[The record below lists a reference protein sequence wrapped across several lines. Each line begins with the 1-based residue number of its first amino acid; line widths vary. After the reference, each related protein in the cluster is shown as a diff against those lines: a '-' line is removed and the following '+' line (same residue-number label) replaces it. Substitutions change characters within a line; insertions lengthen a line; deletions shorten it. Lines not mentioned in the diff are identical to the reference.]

1 MDLVWVQPPPSPV
14 TAKTLSRCLW
24 MGWGHAHR
32 WGSPWE
38 LSRRRLPQGLVG
50 TVTLPALKEGPRGI
64 ILLSTVGRSVMDV
77 GFHVTWYFSCVCLP
91 RPLFC

>member
-1 MDLVWVQPPPSPV
+1 MDWVWVQPPPSPV

-38 LSRRRLPQGLVG
+38 LSRRPLPQGLVG
-50 TVTLPALKEGPRGI
+50 TVTLPALKGYPLKVGSSLRGCQKTQLSQGAGEGD
-64 ILLSTVGRSVMDV
+64 SVA
-77 GFHVTWYFSCVCLP
+77 L
-91 RPLFC
+91 